1 MGSGNLSVAF
11 PQTKFRNPNSKNI
24 MFYPQDLQ
32 NWLQERGEPSYRY
45 KQILHAL
52 FQEGKSSFLEILT
65 QPKPLR
71 EALAAEFTLFTVQE
85 KIAVHSQNN
94 DCTKVL
100 LALPDSEMIEAVLME
115 FDDGRASA
123 CVSSQVGCALKCSF
137 CATGDFGFRR
147 NLSALEIFEQV
158 WWLSRIL
165 QARGERISNL
175 VFMGMGEPLLN
186 YEAVIQAIK
195 MINDPDLIGLG
206 MRHITVSTSGIA
218 PKIYDLARDLPQAN
232 LAISLH
238 APTQDLREKI
248 MPIAKKYH
256 IDELFTAVDHHIEE
270 THRRVTYEYLLIDKL
285 NDSGEMAHTLAKK
298 IRHQNCH
305 VNLIPWNQTT
315 HPTFKPAVR
324 KNIFHF
330 AHILEEYGIP
340 VTIRVTIGA
349 DINAACGQLANTAE
363 NKE

>member
-1 MGSGNLSVAF
+1 
-11 PQTKFRNPNSKNI
+11 
-24 MFYPQDLQ
+24 MFLPHDLQ
-32 NWLQERGEPSYRY
+32 IWLEKKGEPSFRY
-45 KQILHAL
+45 KQVLQAL
-52 FQEGKSSFLEILT
+52 FREGKESFLEILT
-65 QPKPLR
+65 LPKALR
-71 EALAAEFTLFTVQE
+71 EELVAEFTLFTVKE

-100 LALPDSEMIEAVLME
+100 LALPDAEMVEAVLME
-115 FDDGRASA
+115 FDDGRVSA
-123 CVSSQVGCALKCSF
+123 CVSSQVGCALKCAF

-147 NLSALEIFEQV
+147 NLSTLEIFEQV
-158 WWLSRIL
+158 WWLARKL
-165 QARGERISNL
+165 QKREERLSNL

-186 YEAVIQAIK
+186 YDAVIQSTR

-218 PKIYDLARDLPQAN
+218 PKIYDLARDLPQVN
-232 LAISLH
+232 LAVSLH
-238 APTQDLREKI
+238 APTQELREKI

-256 IDELFTAVDHHIEE
+256 IDELFAAIEHHIEE
-270 THRRVTYEYLLIDKL
+270 THRRVTYEYLLIDGL
-285 NDSGEMAHTLAKK
+285 NDTAELAHTLGKR
-298 IRHQNCH
+298 IREQNCH

-315 HPTFKPAVR
+315 HPTFKPAKR

-349 DINAACGQLANTAE
+349 DINAACGQLANTSE
-363 NKE
+363 V